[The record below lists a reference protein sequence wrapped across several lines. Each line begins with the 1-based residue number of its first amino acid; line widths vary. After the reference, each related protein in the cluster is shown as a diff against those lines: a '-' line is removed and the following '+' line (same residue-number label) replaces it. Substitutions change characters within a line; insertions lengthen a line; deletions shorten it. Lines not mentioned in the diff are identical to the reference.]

1 MKREVLAYELEQMRM
16 ARHLPKVHMSYS
28 GIVV

>member
-1 MKREVLAYELEQMRM
+1 LAYELEQMRM